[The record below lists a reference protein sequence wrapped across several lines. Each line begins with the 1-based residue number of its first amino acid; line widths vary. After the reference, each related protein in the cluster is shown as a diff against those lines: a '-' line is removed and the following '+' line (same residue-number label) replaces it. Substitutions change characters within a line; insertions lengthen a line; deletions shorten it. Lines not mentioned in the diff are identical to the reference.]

1 MSRTTIPAVPPPLPH
16 DALQD
21 VRLALGSL
29 EFAQQASDEASEY
42 AASASVPPSLI
53 EEEEDAANSL
63 RTATAASRV
72 GHAQEGGSRAHYP
85 IARPSACYSLRIMPS
100 NV

>member
-1 MSRTTIPAVPPPLPH
+1 MPSPLPR

-29 EFAQQASDEASEY
+29 QFAQQAADEASEY

-63 RTATAASRV
+63 RTATAASMVSYTGKHRL
-72 GHAQEGGSRAHYP
+72 P
-85 IARPSACYSLRIMPS
+85 ICHSQHIMPF
-100 NV
+100 NVLFGG